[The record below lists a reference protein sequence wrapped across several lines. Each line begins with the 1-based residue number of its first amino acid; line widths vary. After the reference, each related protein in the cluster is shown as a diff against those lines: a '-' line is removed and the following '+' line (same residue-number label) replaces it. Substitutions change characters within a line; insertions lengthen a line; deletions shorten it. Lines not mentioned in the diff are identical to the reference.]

1 MYVCTYVC
9 TNQESVLTRSEHMY
23 VCTFVHGS
31 YKHTYVRMYMHIN
44 IAKCAVCTYLYYLP
58 VLFALCVVSEGR
70 GIGDT
75 SDFPA
80 IGSRIKDM
88 QTSNI
93 LPYRAPSG
101 YGVLCV
107 FNSKSSV
114 L

>member
-1 MYVCTYVC
+1 MYVHLYM
-9 TNQESVLTRSEHMY
+9 EH
-23 VCTFVHGS
+23 T
-31 YKHTYVRMYMHIN
+31 YKHTYVRMYMHKN
-44 IAKCAVCTYLYYLP
+44 IAKCTYSTYLYYLP

-101 YGVLCV
+101 YGALCV

-114 L
+114 RSMVNVRCVHLHF

>member
-1 MYVCTYVC
+1 
-9 TNQESVLTRSEHMY
+9 
-23 VCTFVHGS
+23 
-31 YKHTYVRMYMHIN
+31 MYMHIN